1 MSNQVG
7 GIFSQAS
14 ARIAKGVADFLPG
27 LLAFILVFA
36 VSILMA
42 FIARRMIRSF
52 LRGIDFDQRVRHWG
66 FTELAE
72 WSPAHSPSLFMAGLT
87 YWLIILIGILIG
99 MSAFDASVTQ
109 ELVLRLLN
117 YLPHVLAAILI
128 VTVGFF
134 LARFF
139 ARSVLIS
146 AVNMQVQSARL
157 LSLGVKW
164 LVMLLAGAMALEHL
178 GIGGGIVELSFGI
191 LFGGIVLALALAVGL
206 GSKDMVSRSLER
218 QAGRSADEEEIAG
231 RFHHL

>member
-1 MSNQVG
+1 MSSQVG
-7 GIFSQAS
+7 GILSQAS
-14 ARIAKGVADFLPG
+14 ARIVKGVADFLPG
-27 LLAFILVFA
+27 LLAFILIIA
-36 VSILMA
+36 VSMLVA
-42 FIARRMIRSF
+42 FILRRMVRGF
-52 LRGIDFDQRVRHWG
+52 LRGIDFDRRVGHWG
-66 FTELAE
+66 FTELAD
-72 WSPAHSPSLFMAGLT
+72 WSPSHSPSLFLAGLT
-87 YWLIILIGILIG
+87 YWLIILVGVLIGISVL
-99 MSAFDASVTQ
+99 DASLTQ
-109 ELVLRLLN
+109 VLVLRLFN
-117 YLPHVLAAILI
+117 YVPHVLAAILI
-128 VTVGFF
+128 IAVGFF

-178 GIGGGIVELSFGI
+178 GIGGGIVQLSFGI

-218 QAGRSADEEEIAG
+218 QAGRSPEEEEIAG

>member
-1 MSNQVG
+1 MSSQVNG
-7 GIFSQAS
+7 VFSQAS

-27 LLAFILVFA
+27 LLAFVLVFA
-36 VSILMA
+36 FSILLA

-52 LRGIDFDQRVRHWG
+52 LRGIDFDQRMRQWG
-66 FTELAE
+66 FSELAE
-72 WSPAHSPSLFMAGLT
+72 WSPSHSPSLFMAGLT
-87 YWLIILIGILIG
+87 YWLIILVGVLIGI
-99 MSAFDASVTQ
+99 SALDASLTQ
-109 ELVLRLLN
+109 VLVLRLFN
-117 YLPHVLAAILI
+117 YVPHVLAAILI

-178 GIGGGIVELSFGI
+178 GIGGDIVQLSFGI

-218 QAGRSADEEEIAG
+218 QVERSADEEEIAG